1 MKLSQK
7 ILYCRKK
14 CGYSQEALAQ
24 TLGVSRQAVSKWE
37 TGESEPE
44 VAKLKLLA
52 DTFNVTTDWLL
63 SKEEPED
70 KQDVNKQQPG
80 CSKEQDLYRNLPG
93 SIGKFFR
100 KHGWISGLI
109 ILAQGCFIALIGF
122 VARIAVRGMFADG
135 FWPEEMI
142 THNPVYMMSA
152 VFIAI
157 GAVLMIGGGIL
168 AIYLKHRFQSEK

>member
-1 MKLSQK
+1 MKLSEK

-24 TLGVSRQAVSKWE
+24 ALGISRQAVSKWE

-44 VAKLKLLA
+44 VGKLKLLA
-52 DTFNVTTDWLL
+52 EAFNVTTDWLL
-63 SKEEPED
+63 SEEGPEE
-70 KQDVNKQQPG
+70 KQEEKKQQPDS
-80 CSKEQDLYRNLPG
+80 SKEQNPYQNLPG
-93 SIGKFFR
+93 SIGRFFR

-122 VARIAVRGMFADG
+122 VARIAVRGMFGDG
-135 FWPEEMI
+135 YWPEEMI

-157 GAVLMIGGGIL
+157 GVVLMIGGGIL
-168 AIYLKHRFQSEK
+168 AVYLKHRFHTEK